1 MGEVAI
7 CCALNTNIDPVGGA
21 KVRRPSTGA
30 IWVVNA
36 SSPEKLM
43 PIGAVGEFLI
53 EGSHLSRDYLDET
66 ATRRT
71 EAGFLKTIPP
81 WMVEMHPGSSRSR
94 STTRMY
100 RSGDLGRMN
109 HDGTLTYFGRKD
121 TILKLDGCRID
132 ALEVEHQARKC
143 LSDKDAVVV
152 DLLGIINGE
161 DEPSPDG
168 LLLPRCTPR
177 Q

>member
-1 MGEVAI
+1 MLCPEHQHRSCRGRQGQASLDRGYLGRQRIVAGEVDAQ
-7 CCALNTNIDPVGGA
+7 
-21 KVRRPSTGA
+21 R
-30 IWVVNA
+30 
-36 SSPEKLM
+36 
-43 PIGAVGEFLI
+43 AVGEFLI

-94 STTRMY
+94 STTGMY
-100 RSGDLGRMN
+100 RSGDLGQLN
-109 HDGTLTYFGRKD
+109 HDGTLTYFGRKV

-132 ALEVEHQARKC
+132 ALKVEHQARKC